1 MIKID
6 DMQIPAERYEDVKSA
21 REALKK
27 DEIIVKDNDGN
38 IWIVDNENYPKIEGY
53 GYERIDPNSSTE

>member
-6 DMQIPAERYEDVKSA
+6 DMQIPAERYDNVENA

-27 DEIIVKDNDGN
+27 DEVIVKDNEG
-38 IWIVDNENYPKIEGY
+38 IFWIVDNENFPKIEAY
-53 GYERIDPNSSTE
+53 GYERVEPSE